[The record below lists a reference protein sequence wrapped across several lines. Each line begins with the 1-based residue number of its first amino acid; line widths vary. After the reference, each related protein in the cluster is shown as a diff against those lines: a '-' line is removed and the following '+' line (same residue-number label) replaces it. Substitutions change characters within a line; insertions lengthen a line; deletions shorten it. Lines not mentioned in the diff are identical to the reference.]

1 MKPPF
6 SPKKQRVGEVRPDTV
21 RPYQTDESIERA
33 LNVAYVCDRPLL
45 LLGMS
50 GTGKSTLARYVAWC
64 LEFDYFEQVI
74 TSRTSAEDLKWRF
87 DAVRR
92 LQAVREELGGE
103 KELQFVTPG
112 VLWEAF
118 APESAERIRAS
129 RREPGSKPTR
139 SNRERYGGKGAV
151 VLLDEIDKADPDV
164 PNDLLVTLD
173 MRWFYC
179 PDVNQTVE
187 AQKDRKV
194 LVIITSNE
202 ERELPRA
209 FLRRCIV
216 TTLPRHTK
224 QQRREIAE
232 LHRPGISA
240 FLLHRIDDVFE
251 RIEKA
256 ARDASVPLPS
266 TAEYLDAVSA
276 CLGLELMGAPE
287 PDAPPDPDRD
297 RRLKEAFDRAV
308 EVTLWKHSLPLPA
321 ALLSPLPAEPRG

>member
-6 SPKKQRVGEVRPDTV
+6 FPRTQRAAEPRPDTV
-21 RPYQTDESIERA
+21 RPYQTDEAIERA
-33 LNVAYVCDRPLL
+33 VNVAYVCDRPLL
-45 LLGMS
+45 LLGAS
-50 GTGKSTLARYVAWC
+50 GTGKSSLARYVAWC

-92 LQAVREELGGE
+92 LQATKDELGGD
-103 KELQFVTPG
+103 KDLQYVTPG

-118 APESAERIRAS
+118 DPQSAEQIRAS
-129 RREPGSKPTR
+129 RPEPAPRPRR

-173 MRWFYC
+173 QRWFDC
-179 PDVNQTVE
+179 PDVNRTIE
-187 AQKDRKV
+187 APKERKV
-194 LVIITSNE
+194 LVMITSNE

-216 TTLPRHTK
+216 TTLPRHTRK
-224 QQRREIAE
+224 QRREIAT
-232 LHRPGISA
+232 LHRPGLSA
-240 FLLHRIDDVFE
+240 FLLDRIDDVFE
-251 RIEKA
+251 RIEKTS
-256 ARDASVPLPS
+256 RDANLPLPS

-276 CLGLELMGAPE
+276 CLGLELTGAPST
-287 PDAPPDPDRD
+287 DAPLETERD
-297 RRLKEAFDRAV
+297 RQLKEALDRAV
-308 EVTLWKHSLPLPA
+308 ETTLWKHSIPLAAPLP
-321 ALLSPLPAEPRG
+321 PEPSVAG